1 MNEHLKKS
9 EAELNELLAEYWKLR
24 RETGE
29 YICVLVIAAV
39 QAGILHR
46 CVYGNAGKQAE
57 HACHIR
63 MTHVC
68 TYLVVTCLI
77 ECNLS
82 PLLLYLRFTTLPHPN
97 VRVRQSLR
105 L

>member
-29 YICVLVIAAV
+29 YIYVLVIAAV

-46 CVYGNAGKQAE
+46 CVYGDAGKQAE
-57 HACHIR
+57 HACYIR
-63 MTHVC
+63 MTHDPCMYVFSSH
-68 TYLVVTCLI
+68 VFI
-77 ECNLS
+77 KCNLS
-82 PLLLYLRFTTLPHPN
+82 HGLNSRN
-97 VRVRQSLR
+97 VCTCTGLSSC
-105 L
+105 

>member
-29 YICVLVIAAV
+29 YIYVLVIAAV

-46 CVYGNAGKQAE
+46 CVYGDAGKQAE
-57 HACHIR
+57 HTCYIR

-68 TYLVVTCLI
+68 TYLVVTY
-77 ECNLS
+77 LS
-82 PLLLYLRFTTLPHPN
+82 N
-97 VRVRQSLR
+97 VI
-105 L
+105 